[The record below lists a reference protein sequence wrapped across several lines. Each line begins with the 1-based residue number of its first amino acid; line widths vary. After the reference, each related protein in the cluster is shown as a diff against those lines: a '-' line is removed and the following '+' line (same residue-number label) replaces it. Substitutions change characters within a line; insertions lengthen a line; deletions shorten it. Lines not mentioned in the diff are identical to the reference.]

1 VTGRS
6 SLAPEACNCSAPD
19 TGNMEVFLK
28 HGTKSQQSTY
38 LKPLL
43 KGEIRSA
50 FLMTEPDVASSD
62 ARNLQTKLT
71 KIVQE
76 NGRVKYILNGKKWWS
91 TGAMDPRVSWIELFE
106 PVLSLYDDSHS
117 LLILIYSVKLP

>member
-1 VTGRS
+1 
-6 SLAPEACNCSAPD
+6 
-19 TGNMEVFLK
+19 
-28 HGTKSQQSTY
+28 
-38 LKPLL
+38 
-43 KGEIRSA
+43 
-50 FLMTEPDVASSD
+50 MTEPDVASSD